1 MELQDNGIIPDPSLM
16 AQGSAIEKAVEDRAR
31 RLDVAQIQSLMDAV
45 VREAVA
51 LATAKIDANST
62 TIWVVTPGRES
73 LTVAHSWPATELLG
87 FEQPIDEGF
96 ISLVLGSEQAI
107 CENRVYEHAAH
118 SKRVDRELAKV
129 TCSMIAAPF
138 YVGGLMRGVF
148 SCVKWKDRPESP
160 DPPEFTASDLSR
172 VKLLSAAVERL
183 LNYRIMSDLLG
194 IQL

>member
-1 MELQDNGIIPDPSLM
+1 METHESGIIPDPALI
-16 AQGSAIEKAVEDRAR
+16 AHGSTLERAVEEQAR
-31 RLDVAQIQSLMDAV
+31 RLDVAEIQSLMDAV

-51 LATAKIDANST
+51 LATAKIGANST
-62 TIWVVTPGRES
+62 TIWVVAPNRDS
-73 LTVAHSWPATELLG
+73 LVVAHSWPAEELLG
-87 FEQPIDEGF
+87 FQQPIDEGF
-96 ISLVLGSEQAI
+96 VSLVLGSEQAI

-148 SCVKWKDRPESP
+148 SCVKWKDSLETE
-160 DPPEFTASDLSR
+160 DPPEFTASDLNR

-183 LNYRIMSDLLG
+183 LNYRIMVDLLG
-194 IQL
+194 LQL

>member
-1 MELQDNGIIPDPSLM
+1 MDLQDSGIIPDPSLT
-16 AQGSAIEKAVEDRAR
+16 AQGLAVEKAVEDRAR

-51 LATAKIDANST
+51 LATAKIEANST
-62 TIWVVTPGRES
+62 TIWVVGPGHDT
-73 LTVAHSWPATELLG
+73 LVVAHSWPAAELLG
-87 FEQPIDEGF
+87 FEQPVDEGF

-107 CENRVYEHAAH
+107 CENKVYEHAAH
-118 SKRVDRELAKV
+118 SKRVDRELSKV

-148 SCVKWKDRPESP
+148 SCVKWKDRADSP
-160 DPPEFTASDLSR
+160 DPPEFSASDLNR

>member
-1 MELQDNGIIPDPSLM
+1 MELQESGIIPDPALV
-16 AQGSAIEKAVEDRAR
+16 AHGAALEKAVEVQAR
-31 RLDVAQIQSLMDAV
+31 RLGVSELQSLMDAV

-62 TIWVVTPGRES
+62 TIWVIAPGRET
-73 LTVAHSWPATELLG
+73 LAVAHSWPATELLG
-87 FEQPIDEGF
+87 FEQSIDEGF
-96 ISLVLGSEQAI
+96 VSLVLGSEQAI
-107 CENRVYEHAAH
+107 CENRVYEHASH

-148 SCVKWKDRPESP
+148 SCVKWKDSAEAP
-160 DPPEFTASDLSR
+160 DPPEFSASDLSR

-183 LNYRIMSDLLG
+183 LNYRIMADLLD